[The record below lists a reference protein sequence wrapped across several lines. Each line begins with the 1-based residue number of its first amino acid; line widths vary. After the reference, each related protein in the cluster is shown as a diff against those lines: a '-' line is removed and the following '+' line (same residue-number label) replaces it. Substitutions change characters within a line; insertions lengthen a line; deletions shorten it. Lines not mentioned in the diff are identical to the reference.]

1 MLISLIPQVLLYNF
15 FEDSP
20 CDVSQWRIVLNALDA
35 SALYGLSV
43 PQFNDLRHAGICTEV
58 CAY

>member
-1 MLISLIPQVLLYNF
+1 MLSSSYLQVLLYNF

-20 CDVSQWRIVLNALDA
+20 CDVSQWRIVLNALDTE
-35 SALYGLSV
+35 ALLGVSV